1 MSGSVV
7 NNQRLCFKLDKT
19 DETILRYQHQPS
31 IKLIK
36 KRFADLPIFNSRA
49 VSVTDIKG
57 IIMQF
62 KTYESVSGKILVKLL
77 KDCNFSFHVFTNC
90 INESIENGTFPNSLT
105 EVNITPVCKFK
116 NLFDNVNYR
125 PMTMLLFIFKVYKRQ
140 TFNQLSNH
148 AKTF

>member
-1 MSGSVV
+1 M

-19 DETILRYQHQPS
+19 DATILRYQHQPS

-77 KDCNFSFHVFTNC
+77 KDCNFSFHVLTNC

-116 NLFDNVNYR
+116 NLIDNVNYR
-125 PMTMLLFIFKVYKRQ
+125 PMTIFSSSLKCIKG
-140 TFNQLSNH
+140 
-148 AKTF
+148 